1 MARWD
6 AQPAGLAPTR
16 APGCARPPAAGESW
30 TPEQQQAAEAE
41 LAELEQQVED
51 AEALELPRVPTGKV
65 EQRVREEEA
74 PAAEASAQP
83 AAAEAEQPEPQ
94 LVPA

>member
-1 MARWD
+1 MA
-6 AQPAGLAPTR
+6 LAV
-16 APGCARPPAAGESW
+16 ARL
-30 TPEQQQAAEAE
+30 QQQLVHDNQQTTRLLGEA
-41 LAELEQQVED
+41 AELEQQVED